1 MTKIYGIKTCGSV
14 RNAIK
19 FCKESNIEFEFHD
32 FRKYP
37 LSEEKVKYFTSKVDI
52 NLLFN
57 NKGTKYKT
65 LKLKDLNLDEAGKLE
80 WLIKD
85 NMLFKRPVIEY
96 GDDKVLVAFNED
108 IKKILIPVVKE
119 NLS

>member
-1 MTKIYGIKTCGSV
+1 MTIYGIKTCGSV

-19 FCKESNIEFEFHD
+19 FCSDNGLDFEFHD
-32 FRKYP
+32 IRKEP
-37 LSEEKVKYFTSKVDI
+37 LDEEKVRYFASKVDV

-57 NKGTKYKT
+57 NKGAKYRQLG
-65 LKLKDLNLDEAGKLE
+65 LKELNLDDDGKLQ

-96 GDDKVLVAFNED
+96 GNDKVLCAYDEEVY
-108 IKKILIPVVKE
+108 KKEL
-119 NLS
+119 L